1 MTSLEYWSSSPPRA
15 RRGRPVEMAWPEG
28 DVSRGTVIERVIDSH
43 GDLAGDALHELQLG
57 VRDALRDHAAETHR
71 ADPALRRGERENRQ
85 GTDAMFAETRHEVR
99 ESRFFVDIGDDER
112 LLRFPDPAGGMAFDG
127 RFHTRR
133 FFSGD
138 ASFQNMKAHH
148 VSDGVVE
155 DTSKEVELDD
165 GMEAAGKVVEKRG
178 EGALLGDSFA
188 DFEQGFELT
197 PG

>member
-1 MTSLEYWSSSPPRA
+1 
-15 RRGRPVEMAWPEG
+15 V
-28 DVSRGTVIERVIDSH
+28 
-43 GDLAGDALHELQLG
+43 
-57 VRDALRDHAAETHR
+57 
-71 ADPALRRGERENRQ
+71 
-85 GTDAMFAETRHEVR
+85 FAEPWHEVR
-99 ESRFFVDIGDDER
+99 ESCFVVDIGDDQR

-148 VSDGVVE
+148 VSDGIVK

-165 GMEAAGKVVEKRG
+165 GMKAAGKVVEKRG
-178 EGALLGDSFA
+178 EIALLGDGLT

-197 PG
+197 PGMLKRRGEGDFGRGDDGIRHRGQDNTRVGRGSTVWRTSTIFSLCEA